1 MIEIQFFL
9 WLMILII
16 GLFLNM
22 RSTVP
27 SKEFKINPYIK
38 LKLEEG
44 KTNIYVKNRIFQ
56 QCMYLLINLR
66 VDQIEDYEEIDSID
80 EAAEILDRTMESN
93 HGIISPE
100 EEFMGHCSNLQVWAE
115 NGYDTRILHR
125 NLAFPLLKR
134 LTEVGDPLA
143 KKVFKEEIAIRL
155 SSKHPAVITFL
166 TQNRYLKYLNSE
178 ELEAIFEE
186 ISSTILPGIINEL
199 KQQLEHQPAIDFGNH
214 IRYLIQDLSRK
225 FGVQNLPILINHVL
239 KRIPKNHKKD
249 LIKEIYNFLKI
260 NKKFPLIQFI
270 NENIKYFDDS
280 EFEFDFVKYN
290 GRIIGIFKDNQ
301 LYLSNQ
307 KINKIDDIEILEE
320 DITRIEKLDLS
331 NNLISDIEG
340 IEKFSNLKYLK
351 LDNNQVTNFEGLKHL
366 KGLHTLYLRNNKISE
381 IKDFENFTNLKF
393 LDLSGNSRIVE
404 IPDSL
409 NRLPALKTLKLWNCS
424 IRKFSEASS
433 KFFWMNQNYRFYS
446 GYTQADKIYY
456 EKTHKNKS
464 SSTNGLFRK
473 FVVWVIKIR
482 KIMKEEKFTYSDI
495 EKFEI
500 ETPQNAMWWV
510 KTTKLFKKWLNDRSQ
525 MRITEFF

>member
-1 MIEIQFFL
+1 MIEIHFFL

-16 GLFLNM
+16 GLFLSM

-38 LKLEEG
+38 LRLEGG

-56 QCMYLLINLR
+56 QCMYLLLNLR
-66 VDQIEDYEEIDSID
+66 VDQIENYEEIDSID
-80 EAAEILDRTMESN
+80 EAAESLDRTMESD

-155 SSKHPAVITFL
+155 GSKHPTVITFL
-166 TQNRYLKYLNSE
+166 TQNGYLKYLDSE
-178 ELEAIFEE
+178 ELEAIFDE
-186 ISSTILPGIINEL
+186 ISSTVLSGIISEL
-199 KQQLEHQPAIDFGNH
+199 KQQLEHSPAPNLVNH
-214 IRYLIQDLSRK
+214 IKYLIQDLSRK
-225 FGVQNLPILINHVL
+225 FGVQNLPILINHIL
-239 KRIPKNHKKD
+239 KRIPENFKED
-249 LIKEIYNFLKI
+249 FIKECYKFLKV

-270 NENIKYFDDS
+270 NENLKHFDDF

-290 GRIIGIFKDNQ
+290 GKIIGIFKDKQ
-301 LYLSNQ
+301 LYLSHQ
-307 KINKIDDIEILEE
+307 KIKKINDIEILEE
-320 DITRIEKLDLS
+320 YFSRIEELDLS
-331 NNLISDIEG
+331 NNLISDTEG

-351 LDNNQVTNFEGLKHL
+351 LDNNQITNVEGLKQL
-366 KGLHTLYLRNNKISE
+366 KDLNTIYLRNNKVFD
-381 IKDFENFTNLKF
+381 IKDFDGFTSLQH
-393 LDLSGNSRIVE
+393 LDLSGNSEIVE

-409 NRLPALKTLKLWNCS
+409 NNLSALKTLKLWNCS
-424 IRKFSEASS
+424 IEKFSEASS

-446 GYTQADKIYY
+446 GYKQEDKSYY

-464 SSTNGLFRK
+464 SSANGLFK
-473 FVVWVIKIR
+473 QFVIWVLKMR
-482 KIMKEEKFTYSDI
+482 GTMEEEKFTYNDI
-495 EKFEI
+495 DKFEI
-500 ETPQNAMWWV
+500 ETTQNAMWWV
-510 KTTKLFKKWLNDRSQ
+510 RTTKSFKKWLNDRAQ